1 MGIIGSPR
9 TWEHHAAGGLPFE
22 TRSRWLVQKGD
33 FHGRGTVQ
41 SSFVHHLHHARLP
54 APPFVHPEGGDVPRA
69 FRHRVLHHSAV
80 HHHNQHQ
87 RRARDFRNALARR
100 SGRAL
105 QRPHGRHRLRDDPRQ
120 GPAGTGF
127 FHAQSFGL
135 QHRHVRHAFRR
146 RVPPSHRVPGNLPVR
161 RRERDHVHGR
171 DLRARQQRHSICPSR
186 VSCATSFR
194 PSLSASI

>member
-1 MGIIGSPR
+1 MKRDPAGWCRKGI
-9 TWEHHAAGGLPFE
+9 
-22 TRSRWLVQKGD
+22 

-105 QRPHGRHRLRDDPRQ
+105 QRPHGRHRLRDDLRQ
-120 GPAGTGF
+120 GPAGTRL
-127 FHAQSFGL
+127 FHAQPFGL

-146 RVPPSHRVPGNLPVR
+146 RVPASHRVPGHLPVR

-171 DLRARQQRHSICPSR
+171 YLRARQQRYRRLTASVHQEFPAQRLFVHPFLHLSDHDTWR
-186 VSCATSFR
+186 SCTSPCR
-194 PSLSASI
+194 IP